1 MATNRAGNR
10 SRGKARDGRAGNR
23 AAAATHGNAAARV
36 GNPISAADT
45 PGGKARGG
53 AGNAG
58 DGGRGGGHAPNL
70 RARRPHRKMTNKTKR
85 WLTT

>member
-23 AAAATHGNAAARV
+23 AAAAKHGNAAARV
-36 GNPISAADT
+36 GNPISAEDT

-58 DGGRGGGHAPNL
+58 DGGRGGGHAPIFV
-70 RARRPHRKMTNKTKR
+70 RGGHTGKRQTKQSDG
-85 WLTT
+85 